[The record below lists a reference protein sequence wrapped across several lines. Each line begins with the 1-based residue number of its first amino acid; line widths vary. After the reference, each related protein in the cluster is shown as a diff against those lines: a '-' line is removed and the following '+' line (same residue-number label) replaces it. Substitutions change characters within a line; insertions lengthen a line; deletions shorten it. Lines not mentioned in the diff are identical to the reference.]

1 MNLRDI
7 DLNLLVILDAL
18 LEEAHVS
25 RAAARLGLSQPA
37 ASNALGRARA
47 LFGDPL
53 LVRTGTG
60 LRRTPVAERLRG
72 PLREALAWVGHVV
85 DPTPPDLKR
94 LRQTVRVA
102 MADHPAAVVAGLLIE
117 RLRQSAPGIDLV
129 IHPAGSDSVD
139 ALRRGAIDL
148 ATAAAAPSGKELK
161 VAPLATFAPQVIMR
175 RRHPIVADFTLDRW
189 LDFPHLLV
197 AEAGETSDSIDA
209 ALAAMKRTRRV
220 AAVVPSY
227 LLALQIVSETDM
239 FALLPAELIPARLAA
254 NLVAAEPPVALPA
267 EPLFLL
273 RHPRSDGDP
282 ATAHVATLISETLA
296 GDDAAG

>member
-1 MNLRDI
+1 MNLRDV

-37 ASNALGRARA
+37 ASNALGRART

-60 LRRTPVAERLRG
+60 LRRTPAAERLRG

-102 MADHPAAVVAGLLIE
+102 MGDHAAAVVAGPLVE
-117 RLRQSAPGIDLV
+117 RVRQSAPGIDLV
-129 IHPAGSDSVD
+129 VHPAAGDSVD

-161 VAPLATFAPQVIMR
+161 VTPLATFAPQVIMR
-175 RRHPIVADFTLDRW
+175 RRHPAVADFTFDRW
-189 LDFPHLLV
+189 LDFPHILV
-197 AEAGETSDSIDA
+197 SGDGETSDAVDGV
-209 ALAAMKRTRRV
+209 LARDGRTRRV
-220 AAVVPSY
+220 AATVPGY
-227 LLALQIVSETDM
+227 LLALQIVSESDM
-239 FALLPAELIPARLAA
+239 FALLPAELIPGRLAA
-254 NLVAAEPPVALPA
+254 NLVAADPPIAIEPQ
-267 EPLFLL
+267 PLFLL
-273 RHPRSDGDP
+273 RHPRSDGDV
-282 ATAHVATLISETLA
+282 AVAHVATLFGELFGTQS
-296 GDDAAG
+296 